1 MASTEKFERTDSLTK
16 WHTETYTITFT
27 NHNIAELLGVG
38 IEERARFEE
47 TQRERIGWIADSV
60 MNRFLDTLGYDVA
73 EFNAEY
79 DSFKEQW

>member
-1 MASTEKFERTDSLTK
+1 MANTEKNERTDSLTQ
-16 WHTETYTITFT
+16 WLTETYTITFT
-27 NHNIAELLGVG
+27 NHNIAELLGIG

-79 DSFKEQW
+79 ESFKERW